1 MITAMDST
9 GGVAAGDA
17 ATAPAATAP
26 TVPAGSTDQAIAEV
40 EEQFTRL
47 FNQVGTAMR
56 DRASHIHPD
65 LQPGGYKLLGM
76 IVRSGPIH
84 AGDLAAMLYT
94 DKSVISRQVRILEEM
109 GFVERQTDPTDRR
122 ASFLVA
128 TPEAI
133 EKVNEVRAADQASL
147 YRSLRR
153 WGEED
158 VRRLAEL
165 LERLNEV
172 AR

>member
-9 GGVAAGDA
+9 GAVAAGDA
-17 ATAPAATAP
+17 GTAPAAAAQ
-26 TVPAGSTDQAIAEV
+26 VASAGSTDQAIAEV

-65 LQPGGYKLLGM
+65 LQPGGYKLLST

-122 ASFLVA
+122 ASFLAA

-133 EKVNEVRAADQASL
+133 EKVDEVRAADQASL

-172 AR
+172 TR

>member
-1 MITAMDST
+1 MIAAMDNT
-9 GGVAAGDA
+9 DRVAAGSAATLPAAPEPASDA
-17 ATAPAATAP
+17 AI
-26 TVPAGSTDQAIAEV
+26 SDV

-56 DRASHIHPD
+56 DRAVRIHPD
-65 LQPGGYKLLGM
+65 LQPGSYKLLTT

-84 AGDLAAMLYT
+84 AGALAAMLYT
-94 DKSVISRQVRILEEM
+94 DKSVISRQVKLLEDM
-109 GFVERQTDPTDRR
+109 GFIERKTDPTDRR
-122 ASFLVA
+122 ASFIAA

-133 EKVNEVRAADQASL
+133 EKVNEVRAADQATL
-147 YRSLRR
+147 YRGLRR

-165 LERLNEV
+165 LGRLNEV
-172 AR
+172 TR

>member
-1 MITAMDST
+1 MIAAMDNT
-9 GGVAAGDA
+9 GRVAAGDA
-17 ATAPAATAP
+17 ATL
-26 TVPAGSTDQAIAEV
+26 PAGGGIGATDAAIAEV

-47 FNQVGTAMR
+47 FNQVGTSMR
-56 DRASHIHPD
+56 ERAARIHPD
-65 LQPGGYKLLGM
+65 LQPVGYKLLST

-84 AGDLAAMLYT
+84 AGALAAMLYT
-94 DKSVISRQVRILEEM
+94 DKSVISRQVKVLEDM
-109 GFVERQTDPTDRR
+109 GFIERQADPSDRR
-122 ASFLVA
+122 ASFLAA

-133 EKVNEVRAADQASL
+133 ERVNEVRAADQANL

-153 WGEED
+153 WGEDD

>member
-1 MITAMDST
+1 MIAAMDNT
-9 GGVAAGDA
+9 ERVAAGDA
-17 ATAPAATAP
+17 ATLP
-26 TVPAGSTDQAIAEV
+26 PAGAGTDAAIAEV

-47 FNQVGTAMR
+47 FNQVGTSMR
-56 DRASHIHPD
+56 ERASRIHHD
-65 LQPGGYKLLGM
+65 LQPVGYKLLST

-84 AGDLAAMLYT
+84 AGALAAMLYT
-94 DKSVISRQVRILEEM
+94 DKSVISRQVKILEDM
-109 GFVERQTDPTDRR
+109 GFVERRADPTDRR
-122 ASFLVA
+122 ASFLAA

-133 EKVNEVRAADQASL
+133 ERVNEVRAADQANL

-153 WGEED
+153 WGEDD

>member
-1 MITAMDST
+1 MIAAMDNT
-9 GGVAAGDA
+9 ERVAAADA
-17 ATAPAATAP
+17 ATLP
-26 TVPAGSTDQAIAEV
+26 PAGAGTDAAIAEV

-47 FNQVGTAMR
+47 FNQVGTSMR
-56 DRASHIHPD
+56 ERASRIHPD
-65 LQPGGYKLLGM
+65 LQPVGYKLLST

-84 AGDLAAMLYT
+84 AGALAAMLYT
-94 DKSVISRQVRILEEM
+94 DKSVISRQVKILEDM
-109 GFVERQTDPTDRR
+109 GFVERRADPTDRR
-122 ASFLVA
+122 ASFLAA

-133 EKVNEVRAADQASL
+133 ERVNEVRAADQANL

-153 WGEED
+153 WGEDD

>member
-9 GGVAAGDA
+9 GAVAASDA
-17 ATAPAATAP
+17 GTAPAAAAQ
-26 TVPAGSTDQAIAEV
+26 VASAGSTDQAIAEV

-65 LQPGGYKLLGM
+65 LQPGGYKLLST

-122 ASFLVA
+122 ASFLAA

-172 AR
+172 TR

>member
-1 MITAMDST
+1 MIAAMDNT
-9 GGVAAGDA
+9 GRIAAADA
-17 ATAPAATAP
+17 AVPPVAPESGSAT
-26 TVPAGSTDQAIAEV
+26 DRAIAEV

-56 DRASHIHPD
+56 DRASRIHPD
-65 LQPGGYKLLGM
+65 LQPAGYKLLST

-94 DKSVISRQVRILEEM
+94 DKSVISRQLRFLEDI
-109 GFVERQTDPTDRR
+109 GFVERQTDPSDRR
-122 ASFLVA
+122 ASFIAA
-128 TPEAI
+128 TPAAI
-133 EKVNEVRAADQASL
+133 EKVNEVRAADQANL
-147 YRSLRR
+147 YRGLRR
-153 WGEED
+153 WDGDD

>member
-1 MITAMDST
+1 MDNT
-9 GGVAAGDA
+9 GRVAE
-17 ATAPAATAP
+17 APAASA
-26 TVPAGSTDQAIAEV
+26 DRAIADV

-47 FNQVGTAMR
+47 FNQVSMSMR

-65 LQPGGYKLLGM
+65 LQPGGYKLLST
-76 IVRSGPIH
+76 IVRSGPVH
-84 AGDLAAMLYT
+84 AGALATMLYT
-94 DKSVISRQVRILEEM
+94 DKSVISRQVRILEDM

-122 ASFLVA
+122 ASFLAA
-128 TPEAI
+128 TPVAI
-133 EKVNEVRAADQASL
+133 EKVNEVRAADQANL

-153 WGEED
+153 WDEGD

-165 LERLNEV
+165 LERLNDV

>member
-1 MITAMDST
+1 MIAAMDNT
-9 GGVAAGDA
+9 GRTAVEDTAVRSASDGAAESAATDA
-17 ATAPAATAP
+17 AI
-26 TVPAGSTDQAIAEV
+26 SEV

-47 FNQVGTAMR
+47 FNQVSTAMR

-65 LQPGGYKLLGM
+65 LQPGGYKLLTT

-84 AGDLAAMLYT
+84 PGALSAMLYT
-94 DKSVISRQVRILEEM
+94 DKSVISRQVRLLEEM
-109 GFVERQTDPTDRR
+109 GFVERRVDPDDRR
-122 ASFLVA
+122 ASFLAA
-128 TPEAI
+128 TPVAI
-133 EKVNEVRAADQASL
+133 EKVNEVRAADQANL

-153 WGEED
+153 WGEDD

-165 LERLNEV
+165 LARLNEV

>member
-1 MITAMDST
+1 MIAAMDNT
-9 GGVAAGDA
+9 GRVAAGDA
-17 ATAPAATAP
+17 ATLPVADIGPTATDA
-26 TVPAGSTDQAIAEV
+26 AIAEV

-47 FNQVGTAMR
+47 FNQVGTSMR
-56 DRASHIHPD
+56 DRASRIHPD
-65 LQPGGYKLLGM
+65 LQPGGYKLLTT

-84 AGDLAAMLYT
+84 AGALAAMLYT

-128 TPEAI
+128 TPEAT
-133 EKVNEVRAADQASL
+133 EKVNEVRAADQANL

-153 WGEED
+153 WGEGD

-165 LERLNEV
+165 LDRLNEV

>member
-1 MITAMDST
+1 MITAMDNI
-9 GGVAAGDA
+9 GRVAAGDA
-17 ATAPAATAP
+17 AALPAAGAST
-26 TVPAGSTDQAIAEV
+26 GSTDQAIADV

-47 FNQVGTAMR
+47 FNQVSTAMR
-56 DRASHIHPD
+56 DRASHIHPE
-65 LQPGGYKLLGM
+65 LQPGGYKLLST

-109 GFVERQTDPTDRR
+109 GFVERQTDPADRR
-122 ASFLVA
+122 ASFLAA

-133 EKVNEVRAADQASL
+133 DKVNEVRAADQANL

-165 LERLNEV
+165 LERLNDV
-172 AR
+172 TR

>member
-1 MITAMDST
+1 MDNT
-9 GGVAAGDA
+9 GRVAAGDA
-17 ATAPAATAP
+17 ATRPAAGDS
-26 TVPAGSTDQAIAEV
+26 AGSTDRAIAEV

-56 DRASHIHPD
+56 ERASRIHPD
-65 LQPGGYKLLGM
+65 LQPGGYKLLST
-76 IVRSGPIH
+76 IVRNGPVH
-84 AGDLAAMLYT
+84 AGDLAAMLFT
-94 DKSVISRQVRILEEM
+94 DKSVISRQLRFLEEA

-122 ASFLVA
+122 ASFIAA

-133 EKVNEVRAADQASL
+133 EKVNEVRAADQANL

-153 WGEED
+153 WDQDD
-158 VRRLAEL
+158 VQRLAQL

-172 AR
+172 GR